1 MMELLIP
8 EETSPISFR
17 SSCFATFFPTTEDKG
32 ETHQGHIN
40 FGFLLLTE
48 PTTQTQWFKLKWFP
62 MVFPQ
67 LCQRLFEN
75 NKSRYLKSCN
85 YFREFKNAMGPMNL
99 ITSTNRVPSSFLG

>member
-17 SSCFATFFPTTEDKG
+17 SSCFATFFPTTEGKG

-48 PTTQTQWFKLKWFP
+48 PTTQTKW
-62 MVFPQ
+62 
-67 LCQRLFEN
+67 
-75 NKSRYLKSCN
+75 
-85 YFREFKNAMGPMNL
+85 
-99 ITSTNRVPSSFLG
+99 